1 MLGPYNSAQPA
12 GLKVAA
18 SRRNTGDT
26 LHTGKVVKLMDKASF
41 PQCTDSVN
49 RDVREALSTRRRPR
63 VVEGREVRMQD
74 LEVLVLCVSVLYIQI
89 GVRFRRTYVL
99 QHILFLKSNVF
110 LQTPDPQAGVHRSYE
125 IPEQQRTSSW

>member
-18 SRRNTGDT
+18 SRSNTGDT

-63 VVEGREVRMQD
+63 VVEGREVSIKNALMHVTQ
-74 LEVLVLCVSVLYIQI
+74 LPCYL
-89 GVRFRRTYVL
+89 
-99 QHILFLKSNVF
+99 ILFLSGGGGLRGPDVVCVSFIRSNRCP
-110 LQTPDPQAGVHRSYE
+110 LSPDLCSATYFVP
-125 IPEQQRTSSW
+125 